1 MADKFDDFKVEA
13 PELKFDEV
21 TSEQA
26 VGASVEEKF
35 AQAEAAVSNMFNKE
49 DVVEV
54 SEDAIEVVE
63 EEAAEEGEAS
73 ESTEIQEEVESAP
86 LADPVNPADTL
97 TPQEMEQVKAFVNK
111 IDISN
116 TTAIMNYG
124 VGTQKKIADFSEK
137 ALDNVKTKDM
147 GEVGDMISSLV
158 TELKNFDGEEKK
170 GLASFFKKKSNNL
183 ATMKAKYSKV
193 ETNVTAIKD
202 ELENRQVQLMK
213 DSAMLDHMYDLNM
226 NYFRELT
233 MYIVAGQQKL
243 EEVRATELAALEAK
257 ALESGLAEDAQAV
270 KDLAAQCER
279 FEKKLYD
286 LELTRNIAI
295 QTAPQIRMVQASDNL
310 MAEKIQSTIVN
321 TIPLWKNQ
329 MVIAMG
335 VEHSVQAAQA
345 QHEVSEMTNE
355 LLKANAEKLKMATLD
370 TAKEAER
377 GIVDIETL
385 RVTNESLI
393 STLDEVMAIQ
403 REGRDRRVAA
413 EEELRQIEG
422 QLKQKLLDA
431 AKLYS

>member
-1 MADKFDDFKVEA
+1 MQDKFNDFTVEV
-13 PELKFDEV
+13 PELKFDIDE
-21 TSEQA
+21 EQS
-26 VGASVEEKF
+26 VGTSVEEKF
-35 AQAEAAVSNMFNKE
+35 EEAKASVTSMFDK
-49 DVVEV
+49 DKVVEV
-54 SEDAIEVVE
+54 SEDAIEITEEDAEGATTEIVE
-63 EEAAEEGEAS
+63 EEK
-73 ESTEIQEEVESAP
+73 AP
-86 LADPVNPADTL
+86 LADPIDPASTL
-97 TPQEMEQVKAFVNK
+97 TEKEMEQVRAFVDK

-137 ALDNVKTKDM
+137 ALENVKTKDM

-158 TELKNFDGEEKK
+158 TQLKNFDVDDEKK
-170 GLASFFKKKSNNL
+170 GIAGFFKKKGNNL
-183 ATMKAKYSKV
+183 STMKAKYSKV
-193 ETNVTAIKD
+193 ETNVSAIKD

-213 DSAMLDHMYDLNM
+213 DSAMLDHMYELNM
-226 NYFRELT
+226 NYFHELT

-243 EEVRATELAALEAK
+243 EQVRQGELAELEAK
-257 ALESGLAEDAQAV
+257 ARESGLAEDAQAV
-270 KDLAAQCER
+270 KDLATQCER

-286 LELTRNIAI
+286 LELTRNIAM

-355 LLKANAEKLKMATLD
+355 LLKKNADKLKMATLE

-377 GIVDIETL
+377 GVVDIETL
-385 RVTNESLI
+385 KFTHESLI
-393 STLDEVMAIQ
+393 STLDEVMEIQ
-403 REGRDRRVAA
+403 REGRDRRIAA
-413 EEELRQIEG
+413 EAELQQIEG

-431 AKLYS
+431 AKMYS

>member
-1 MADKFDDFKVEA
+1 MADKFEDFKVEA

-21 TSEQA
+21 TPEQA

-63 EEAAEEGEAS
+63 EDAAEEGETA
-73 ESTEIQEEVESAP
+73 ESTELQEEVESAP

-111 IDISN
+111 IDITN

-170 GLASFFKKKSNNL
+170 GLAGFFKKKSNNL

-213 DSAMLDHMYDLNM
+213 DSAMLDHMYELNM

-257 ALESGLAEDAQAV
+257 AQESGLAEDAQAV

-385 RVTNESLI
+385 RITNETLI
-393 STLDEVMAIQ
+393 STLDEVMTIQ
-403 REGRDRRVAA
+403 REGRDKRVAA
-413 EEELRQIEG
+413 EEELKQIEG